1 MQMTDRPGPDPSVS
15 DEQILE
21 LFSESVDPVLTA
33 TEIADQVDMSRR
45 YVLNRLKDLE
55 ASNQICSKKV
65 GGRSTV
71 WWLPGGTS
79 TEDR

>member
-21 LFSESVDPVLTA
+21 LFSESPDPVLTA

-45 YVLNRLKDLE
+45 YVLDRLKDLE
-55 ASNQICSKKV
+55 EDGQINSKKV
-65 GGRSTV
+65 GSRSTV
-71 WWLPGGTS
+71 WWLPGETS
-79 TEDR
+79 TTNR